1 MLPGEADAAQHL
13 DAVLRVVHRVVQRQ
27 RGGRRGRQRVLGGRL
42 VGGTGGAPGQGGG
55 TFGPAGHGGAQ
66 VLDRLELTDRAAE
79 LPAGPGVVGGRA
91 AAPGGHPGGFGRE
104 QGRRQ
109 VADAF
114 CAQTGQE
121 VLRRDDRI
129 GEPDG
134 GQLAGEVER
143 GEPVDGHARLARL
156 EQEPHVAV
164 GAVAGEGGR
173 GEQVACGPQDRAGLA
188 RHPQPAVRL
197 AGPGQRAGSSR
208 VERDAG
214 GGLGLCES
222 RPEFLP
228 AAAGEQEASQRGRQ
242 HRARGQGPGQL
253 LERGGQVGH
262 RAAVQGDGEDAE
274 GGQVVEECGAGP
286 LAGDGYRGGA
296 FGPVAEGCLQGLLL
310 LRHRDRHDCPPVLIV
325 RIRTR
330 STCRRPGCVSN
341 RSRCAW

>member
-27 RGGRRGRQRVLGGRL
+27 RGGRRGRQRVLGGRV
-42 VGGTGGAPGQGGG
+42 VGGAGGAPGQGGG

-79 LPAGPGVVGGRA
+79 LPAGPGVVGGGA
-91 AAPGGHPGGFGRE
+91 AAPGGHSGGFGRE
-104 QGRRQ
+104 QGRGQ

-114 CAQTGQE
+114 CAQTGQQ

-129 GEPDG
+129 AEPDG

-156 EQEPHVAV
+156 EHEPHVAV
-164 GAVAGEGGR
+164 GGGGG
-173 GEQVACGPQDRAGLA
+173 GEQVTCGPQDRTGLA
-188 RHPQPAVRL
+188 GHPQPAVRL
-197 AGPGQRAGSSR
+197 PGPGQRAWGSR

-214 GGLGLCES
+214 GGLGLRWE
-222 RPEFLP
+222 EFLP
-228 AAAGEQEASQRGRQ
+228 AAAGEQEAGQRGRQ
-242 HRARGQGPGQL
+242 HRARGQRPGQL
-253 LERGGQVGH
+253 LERGGQIGH
-262 RAAVQGDGEDAE
+262 RAAVQRDGEDAE
-274 GGQVVEECGAGP
+274 GGQVVKEGWAGS

-296 FGPVAEGCLQGLLL
+296 FGPVAERCLQGLLL
-310 LRHRDRHDCPPVLIV
+310 LRHRDRHDRPPVRIV

-330 STCRRPGCVSN
+330 STWKRPGRVSN
-341 RSRCAW
+341 RSRGAW